1 MTRLEQAGLPTIP
14 HWVAGRRYP
23 ATSSR
28 EVPVYDPATG
38 HATKRLALASEAD
51 VHAAVTSAM
60 DAFPKWRSQSISK
73 RQSVL
78 FTFREMLAAR
88 RRELAEII
96 TSEHGKPLSDATGEV
111 ERGLRAVE
119 HACGFPPLIRSRV
132 AANVF
137 AGVDAYTIKEPLG
150 VVAIISPFNFP
161 ATVPLWFCPVAIAV
175 GNAVVLK
182 PSEKDP
188 SAAVWLGELWKEA
201 GLPDGV
207 YNVLQG
213 DKLAVRGLLNSAAV
227 RSICFVGAARIARL
241 IYLSAARRGKR
252 VQAFGRAKNHMLVL
266 PDADLDVVA
275 DYAVRSAF
283 GVTGERRLAP
293 SLVLAVE
300 LGADDLRDAIR
311 DRMAKLRVGAGNTDP
326 DVGPL
331 VTAQHRDRARRYI
344 DTAERDGADI
354 VVDGRELAVQ
364 DAPDGF
370 WLGPT
375 LIDKMPVTSGAYAEE
390 ILSPVLSMIRVRSS
404 REGIDLI
411 NSGQF
416 GDSTAIFTQDSAA
429 VRQFQD
435 EIQVGMVSINVPISV
450 PVAYHAFG
458 GWPGLLFGSAGAYG
472 MQDFDFFTQEKVV
485 TSRRLKSEVHGEAR
499 VDFSENF

>member
-1 MTRLEQAGLPTIP
+1 MTRHERAGLPTVP
-14 HWVAGRRYP
+14 HWVEGHRYS
-23 ATSSR
+23 ATSGR

-38 HATKRLALASEAD
+38 HPTKRLELASEAD
-51 VHAAVTSAM
+51 VHATVSSAA
-60 DAFPKWRSQSISK
+60 DAFAKWRYQSISK
-73 RQSVL
+73 RQAIL
-78 FTFREMLAAR
+78 FTFRELLAAR
-88 RRELAEII
+88 KSELAGII
-96 TSEHGKPLSDATGEV
+96 TSEHGKPLSDAIGEV

-119 HACGFPPLIRSRV
+119 LACGFPHLAKSHF

-137 AGVDAYTIKEPLG
+137 AWVDAYTIREPLG
-150 VVAIISPFNFP
+150 VVAIISSFDSP
-161 ATVPLWFCPVAIAV
+161 ATIPLWFCPVAIAV
-175 GNAVVLK
+175 GNTVVLK

-188 SAAVWLGELWKEA
+188 SAAVWIGELWKEA

-213 DKLAVRGLLNSAAV
+213 DKLAVRGLLDSAAV
-227 RSICFVGAARIARL
+227 RSACFVGAARTAKR

-252 VQAFGRAKNHMLVL
+252 VQTFGRAKNHMLVL
-266 PDADLDVVA
+266 PDADLGVVA
-275 DYAVRSAF
+275 DYAVQAAF
-283 GVTGERRLAP
+283 GRAGERRLAP

-300 LGADDLRDAIR
+300 PGTDDLRDAIR

-331 VTAQHRDRARRYI
+331 TTEQHRDRARRYI
-344 DTAERDGADI
+344 ATAERDGADI
-354 VVDGRELAVQ
+354 VVDGRGLTV
-364 DAPDGF
+364 DGAPDGF

-375 LIDKMPVTSGAYAEE
+375 LIDKMPVTSGAYVEE

-404 REGIDLI
+404 RDGIDLI

-429 VRQFQD
+429 VRQFRE
-435 EIQVGMVSINVPISV
+435 EIQVGMVSINVPIPV

-472 MQDFDFFTQEKVV
+472 VQGFDFFTREKVV
-485 TSRRLKSEVHGEAR
+485 MWRQLGHEVHGEMR
-499 VDFSENF
+499 VGFSESF